1 MKPRG
6 LGLKLLALLFAAAL
20 VGLWQVAADARLVS
34 PVFFPSPQRTLAA
47 LVAMEERGDL
57 WRPMAATSLRMFYGW
72 VLASLVGVLLGAAIA
87 RSGPAR
93 AYLEPI
99 LEYLRPLPASAIIPP
114 AILFLGLTS
123 KMAVAVI
130 SFGALWPVLLGAY
143 HGFRSVD
150 PQLAEMAAALRMGS
164 VAFLW
169 KVALPSALPDIF
181 AGVRVSL
188 AIAGDVHTAGERDSW
203 QDAAVPGGDQAGHSG
218 GFVPRADSVA
228 EWPVEHPVV
237 QCRHVPGDEGERRE
251 RLGGD
256 GAEAEPDT
264 FDRKRDVEA
273 GGP

>member
-1 MKPRG
+1 VKPRA
-6 LGLKLLALLFAAAL
+6 LGLKVLALLFAAAL
-20 VGLWQVAADARLVS
+20 IGLWQVAADARLVS
-34 PVFFPSPQRTLAA
+34 PVFFPSPQRTFAA

-150 PQLAEMAAALRMGS
+150 PQLAEMAAALGMGS
-164 VAFLW
+164 VSFLW

-188 AIAGDVHTAGERDSW
+188 AIALILAIVTEMQSAQSGLGFNILMAQRSFRSPELYAGIIVLGVLGLCTN
-203 QDAAVPGGDQAGHSG
+203 QVLLAA
-218 GFVPRADSVA
+218 
-228 EWPVEHPVV
+228 
-237 QCRHVPGDEGERRE
+237 ERRLL
-251 RLGGD
+251 RWRTL
-256 GAEAEPDT
+256 A
-264 FDRKRDVEA
+264 R
-273 GGP
+273 

>member
-6 LGLKLLALLFAAAL
+6 LGLKLLALLFATAL
-20 VGLWQVAADARLVS
+20 IGLWQMAADARLVS

-150 PQLAEMAAALRMGS
+150 PQLAEMAAALRMRS
-164 VAFLW
+164 IAFLW

-188 AIAGDVHTAGERDSW
+188 AIALILAIVTEMQSAQSGLGFNILMAQRSFRSPELYAGIIVLGVLGLCTN
-203 QDAAVPGGDQAGHSG
+203 QVLLAA
-218 GFVPRADSVA
+218 
-228 EWPVEHPVV
+228 
-237 QCRHVPGDEGERRE
+237 ERRLL
-251 RLGGD
+251 RWRTL
-256 GAEAEPDT
+256 A
-264 FDRKRDVEA
+264 R
-273 GGP
+273 

>member
-1 MKPRG
+1 VKPRA

-20 VGLWQVAADARLVS
+20 IGLWQVAADARLVS

-57 WRPMAATSLRMFYGW
+57 WRPMAATALRMFYGW
-72 VLASLVGVLLGAAIA
+72 VLASLLGVLLGAAIA

-93 AYLEPI
+93 SYLEPI

-164 VAFLW
+164 VSFLW

-188 AIAGDVHTAGERDSW
+188 AIALILAIVTEMQSAQSGLGFNILMAQRSFRSPELYAGIIVLGVLGLCTN
-203 QDAAVPGGDQAGHSG
+203 QVLLAA
-218 GFVPRADSVA
+218 
-228 EWPVEHPVV
+228 
-237 QCRHVPGDEGERRE
+237 ERRLL
-251 RLGGD
+251 RWRTL
-256 GAEAEPDT
+256 A
-264 FDRKRDVEA
+264 R
-273 GGP
+273 

>member
-1 MKPRG
+1 MKPRAV
-6 LGLKLLALLFAAAL
+6 GLKLLALLFAAAL
-20 VGLWQVAADARLVS
+20 IGLWQVAADARLVS

-57 WRPMAATSLRMFYGW
+57 WRPMAATALRMFYGW
-72 VLASLVGVLLGAAIA
+72 VLASLLGVLLGAAIA
-87 RSGPAR
+87 RSSPAR
-93 AYLEPI
+93 SYLEPI

-188 AIAGDVHTAGERDSW
+188 AIALILAIVTEMQSAQSGLGFNILMAQRSFRSPELYAGIIVLGVLGLCTN
-203 QDAAVPGGDQAGHSG
+203 QVLLAA
-218 GFVPRADSVA
+218 
-228 EWPVEHPVV
+228 
-237 QCRHVPGDEGERRE
+237 ERRLL
-251 RLGGD
+251 RWRTL
-256 GAEAEPDT
+256 A
-264 FDRKRDVEA
+264 R
-273 GGP
+273 

>member
-1 MKPRG
+1 MKPRA

-34 PVFFPSPQRTLAA
+34 PVFFPSPTRTFAA
-47 LVAMEERGDL
+47 LVAMEERGDI

-164 VAFLW
+164 IAFLS

-181 AGVRVSL
+181 AGVRISL
-188 AIAGDVHTAGERDSW
+188 AIALILAIVTEMQSAQSGLGFNILMAQRSFRSPELYAGIIVLGVLGLCTN
-203 QDAAVPGGDQAGHSG
+203 QVLLAA
-218 GFVPRADSVA
+218 
-228 EWPVEHPVV
+228 
-237 QCRHVPGDEGERRE
+237 ERRLL
-251 RLGGD
+251 RWRTL
-256 GAEAEPDT
+256 AH
-264 FDRKRDVEA
+264 
-273 GGP
+273 

>member
-1 MKPRG
+1 VKPRA

-188 AIAGDVHTAGERDSW
+188 AIALILAIVTEMQSAQSGLGFNILMAQRSFRSPELYAGIIVLGVLGLCTN
-203 QDAAVPGGDQAGHSG
+203 QVLLAA
-218 GFVPRADSVA
+218 
-228 EWPVEHPVV
+228 
-237 QCRHVPGDEGERRE
+237 ERRLL
-251 RLGGD
+251 RWRTL
-256 GAEAEPDT
+256 A
-264 FDRKRDVEA
+264 R
-273 GGP
+273 

>member
-1 MKPRG
+1 VKPRA

-20 VGLWQVAADARLVS
+20 IGLWQVAADARLVS

-130 SFGALWPVLLGAY
+130 AFGALWPVLLGAY

-188 AIAGDVHTAGERDSW
+188 AIALILAIVTEMQSAQSGLGFNILMAQRSFRSPELYAGIIVLGVLGLCTN
-203 QDAAVPGGDQAGHSG
+203 QVLLAA
-218 GFVPRADSVA
+218 
-228 EWPVEHPVV
+228 
-237 QCRHVPGDEGERRE
+237 ERRLL
-251 RLGGD
+251 RWRTL
-256 GAEAEPDT
+256 A
-264 FDRKRDVEA
+264 R
-273 GGP
+273 